1 MRKIFQ
7 EKPVKVNSILE
18 KNYIFENYDRRQK
31 LEFTCEKCKS
41 IFELRVNAFL
51 KRNNLLCSKCLHNE
65 NNSFKVEKSLFFN
78 ELPKDKEISKKQK
91 IKFYCINCNKLSEVQ
106 YRHYSENKLCAHC
119 ARSLHNKSSSLE
131 VIEKRHKT
139 CEEKYGKDW
148 KKEINRKTQKTM
160 IERYGSA
167 TTMQSDE
174 LKNKIFKI
182 QKEKYGGWALGNKE
196 IHQKT
201 INSGKQNNSYS
212 KSSFWKNKSEEE
224 LEKIIHK
231 RSKRYT
237 YEGVGFDSSWEVAFY
252 IYCKDNNLKI
262 EREKT
267 ILQYEDENK
276 ILHKYLVDFTIG
288 NELYE
293 IKSDYLLAS
302 EDRNKLECMKKN
314 NVNIINKEKI
324 KKYIKYVEEKYGK
337 NYIKD
342 NFRNF

>member
-1 MRKIFQ
+1 MRKMHQ

-18 KNYIFENYDRRQK
+18 KSYVFENYDRQQK
-31 LEFTCEKCKS
+31 LEFTCEKCQS

-51 KRNNLLCSKCLHNE
+51 KRNNLLCSKCLHSE
-65 NNSFKVEKSLFFN
+65 NNNFKVEKSLFFN
-78 ELPKDKEISKKQK
+78 EFPKDKEISKTQK
-91 IKFYCINCNKLSEVQ
+91 IKFYCVNCNKLSEVQ
-106 YRHYSENKLCAHC
+106 YRNYSENKLCEHC
-119 ARSLHNKSSSLE
+119 AKSLHNKSGSLK
-131 VIEKRHKT
+131 VIEKRNKT

-160 IERYGSA
+160 IERYGST

-174 LKNKIFKI
+174 LKKKVFEA
-182 QKEKYGGWALGNKE
+182 QKEKYGGWALENKE

-201 INSGKQNNSYS
+201 INSGKQKNSYS
-212 KSSFWKNKSEEE
+212 KSSFWKNKTEEE

-231 RSKRYT
+231 RNKRYT
-237 YEGVGFDSSWEVAFY
+237 YEGVNFDSSWEVAFY
-252 IYCKDNNLKI
+252 IYCEDNKLKI

-276 ILHKYLVDFTIG
+276 MLHKYIVDFTIG

-293 IKSDYLLAS
+293 IKSNYLLAS
-302 EDRNKLECMKKN
+302 VDRNKLECMKNN
-314 NVNIINKEKI
+314 NVIIINNKKI
-324 KKYIKYVEEKYGK
+324 KKYIKYVKEKYGK